1 MSGPIASKE
10 KEAII
15 RCIKAAGPEG
25 ATVAQVVQATG
36 DAINPVRMHLKNL
49 SRAGVIVRL
58 IEGNTRCQ
66 LYAIAEKRKP
76 NLPPR
81 SDSVTIITKAQ
92 PRNHN
97 LSEGRAMLEKAL
109 LEATEAKT
117 PKQLSSELGI
127 DIVVLRRYLQAMR
140 HLGFCANVGQGRDV
154 RYRATVHSRAEAAVA
169 SAKSLNRV
177 CNGNRPAAPANY
189 LPTMGCMRPGA
200 DDYQRIPSRVGDK
213 LVPYQAP
220 VFMTGAT

>member
-66 LYAIAEKRKP
+66 IFAIAEKRKP
-76 NLPPR
+76 NLPLR

-92 PRNHN
+92 PRNQN
-97 LSEGRAMLEKAL
+97 ISSGRLTLEKVL
-109 LEATEAKT
+109 LEASEPMRVDSLAKVSN
-117 PKQLSSELGI
+117 L
-127 DIVVLRRYLQAMR
+127 DIKRVRKLLQTMR
-140 HLGFCANVGQGRDV
+140 DDGFSVNVGSTNDPRW
-154 RYRATVHSRAEAAVA
+154 RAR
-169 SAKSLNRV
+169 SLIKLGTSSGFDRV

-189 LPTMGCMRPGA
+189 LPTMGCVRPGA